1 MPLRP
6 LSPYL
11 EDASAVF
18 AAALAM
24 ANGDGDRRVTCEL
37 VVPQLP
43 EGPGFLLMAGI
54 EEAGEAIET
63 GMPTYADL
71 HLLRD
76 HASVPEAL
84 LRRLSDGPL
93 AVDVDAAPTGS
104 VGFARQP
111 LVTIEGP
118 LAEVLVAVSVVRA
131 RIARATAIATR
142 AAHRSIAAG
151 DDGILDDSATRAF
164 DLAEMVARAAHIGG
178 AHATTALVAG
188 TRLGIP
194 VMSLPSSLHSARGP
208 STDSWGDAS
217 TTAADVRDASPLAL
231 LVERGAGLRG
241 ALAARDLDFPGWL
254 DLRACFVAV
263 ERGGAWL
270 ARAPSPNSGAFA
282 GRKRT
287 IRYVNANGVPVA
299 DVLHASSERIQP
311 AEDVVLLHELGRS
324 AERRL
329 RAARGLP
336 TTLAVLRAGRRL
348 GPSESVGEARKRAAA
363 AVASLTTGVRR
374 LLAPVVHPVG
384 LSPGL
389 AAIHAEASLHA
400 GTTDGEN
407 GEAAGL

>member
-142 AAHRSIAAG
+142 TAHRVIAAG
-151 DDGILDDSATRAF
+151 DDGVLDDSATRAF
-164 DLAEMVARAAHIGG
+164 DLAELVARAAHVGG

-194 VMSLPSSLHSARGP
+194 VMSLPSSLHPARAP

-217 TTAADVRDASPLAL
+217 TTAADVRDATPLAL
-231 LVERGAGLRG
+231 LVERTAGLRG

-263 ERGGAWL
+263 ERGGAWV
-270 ARAPSPNSGAFA
+270 ARAPSPHSGAFA

-287 IRYVNANGVPVA
+287 IRYVNANGTPVA
-299 DVLHASSERIQP
+299 DVLHASSERIQ
-311 AEDVVLLHELGRS
+311 AADDVVLLHELGRS

-348 GPSESVGEARKRAAA
+348 GPSESVGEARKRASSSITLL
-363 AVASLTTGVRR
+363 ASGVRR
-374 LLAPVVHPVG
+374 LLSPAIHPVG

-389 AAIHAEASLHA
+389 SEIHAEASRHA
-400 GTTDGEN
+400 RPTDGDDD
-407 GEAAGL
+407 AGGL